1 MDSYSSHEGQIYCK
15 PHFKQLFQPKPNFDN
30 NNIISNGNCSN
41 GIIDIDIIEQ
51 QQQHSSRTSTLK
63 SNDSC
68 K

>member
-30 NNIISNGNCSN
+30 NHMNGNHNNHN
-41 GIIDIDIIEQ
+41 GIIDIDIVD
-51 QQQHSSRTSTLK
+51 HSSTRTT
-63 SNDSC
+63 NDYC